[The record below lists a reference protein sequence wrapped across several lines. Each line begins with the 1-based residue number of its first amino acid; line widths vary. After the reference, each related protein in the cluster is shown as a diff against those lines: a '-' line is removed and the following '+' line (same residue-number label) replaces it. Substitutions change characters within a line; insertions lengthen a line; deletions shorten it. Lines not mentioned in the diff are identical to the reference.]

1 MTRNMTGSDVNL
13 RDDDKCDKAE
23 EVSFHPDLTREND
36 IFFN

>member
-23 EVSFHPDLTREND
+23 EVAFFFLTEQEKMSFL
-36 IFFN
+36 